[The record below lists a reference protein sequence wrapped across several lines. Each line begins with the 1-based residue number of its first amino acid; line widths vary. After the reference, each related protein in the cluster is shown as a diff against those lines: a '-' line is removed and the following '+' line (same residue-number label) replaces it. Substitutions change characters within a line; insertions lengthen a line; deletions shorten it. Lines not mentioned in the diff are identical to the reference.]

1 MPYVQQ
7 ERRKE
12 LDSEIEALVKKLK
25 EMALGDVVYAL
36 YRITKDVY
44 GNTKNY
50 YTKAQGITALE
61 STKLEYYRRIL
72 ASYED
77 EKSKENGDI

>member
-50 YTKAQGITALE
+50 YTKVQGITALE